1 MLDLLLEKHCVSQ
14 ELSEEDIREQ
24 VNLFLIAGHE
34 TLGTTISWALF
45 LLGHHPEVQAKIH
58 DEIDRVFGDDFDR
71 PVTEDDF
78 KDLQYLECVL
88 KELST
93 YTSKYSLISVQHRY
107 YNEINKSDG
116 YPIPKGAACIIFAY
130 SLHRDEDV
138 FPDPEKFDPDRF
150 SPENSVNIPEFAYIP
165 FSAGPRNCIGYK
177 FAEMEL
183 RVILSCI
190 MRNFTVKSLDPM
202 DKVKPIL
209 NIGIH
214 SNAEIRIRISSR
226 SVPKPA

>member
-24 VNLFLIAGHE
+24 VDLFLIAGHE

-58 DEIDRVFGDDFDR
+58 DEVDRVFGDDLDR

-88 KELST
+88 KETLRL
-93 YTSKYSLISVQHRY
+93 YPGIPIFAR
-107 YNEINKSDG
+107 EAPEDIDING
-116 YPIPKGAACIIFAY
+116 YPIPKGAACIIFTY

-150 SPENSVNIPEFAYIP
+150 SPENIVNIPEFAYIP

-183 RVILSCI
+183 RVILSWI